1 MLSAICMV
9 CGEEA
14 SRTQRLVDGRPA
26 SASDPLVVIG
36 GIGDSATR
44 PAAGSTRDRLTAA
57 RSADRVRPPDRD

>member
-1 MLSAICMV
+1 
-9 CGEEA
+9 
-14 SRTQRLVDGRPA
+14 
-26 SASDPLVVIG
+26 VVIG